1 MMFLMQKSTEKLVE
15 VLSLTDL
22 FNPNH
27 DNVVG
32 RFHAGEEMQDPEK
45 FPKGELQF
53 PSGEELP
60 RCWLDAHYRES

>member
-1 MMFLMQKSTEKLVE
+1 MFLMQKNSEKLVE

-27 DNVVG
+27 DTVVG

-45 FPKGELQF
+45 FAKAEMQF
-53 PSGEELP
+53 PSGEGLP
-60 RCWLDAHYRES
+60 KCWLDSHYREG

>member
-1 MMFLMQKSTEKLVE
+1 MFLRQKDNNKLIE

-27 DNVVG
+27 GTVVG
-32 RFHAGEEMQDPEK
+32 RYHAGEEMQDPEQFK
-45 FPKGELQF
+45 KDDIKF

-60 RCWLDAHYRES
+60 RCWVDSHYRE